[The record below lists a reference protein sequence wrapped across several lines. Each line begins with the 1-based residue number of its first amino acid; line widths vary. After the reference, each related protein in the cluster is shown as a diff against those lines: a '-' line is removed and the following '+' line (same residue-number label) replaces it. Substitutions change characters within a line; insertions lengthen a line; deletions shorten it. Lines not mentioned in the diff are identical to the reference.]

1 MVNISALGA
10 DDSRF
15 DSAAPDQSRHSKFS
29 ETNSALCKF
38 LAIGGL

>member
-15 DSAAPDQSRHSKFS
+15 ESAAPDLRASYNGI
-29 ETNSALCKF
+29 T
-38 LAIGGL
+38 